1 VGGAAAVAAGTVGT
15 AAFWAMKPLD
25 QLEQRV
31 SMAGAAVGVFMAVAL
46 NLHTLPFAG
55 IGLAMAL
62 VIVAGAQ
69 RRSRLLAGAGSY
81 LLAFGPWHI
90 ALLGTP
96 FLLLGLWFW
105 YRGRPSP
112 EEIEARRQARDAKTA
127 EQRAARDAKRS
138 GRRRGGTDD
147 SAAGT
152 DRRPPERSKRYTPPA
167 RKR

>member
-1 VGGAAAVAAGTVGT
+1 
-15 AAFWAMKPLD
+15 MKPLD

-31 SMAGAAVGVFMAVAL
+31 SLAGAAVGVFMAVAL

-55 IGLAMAL
+55 IGLVMAL
-62 VIVAGAQ
+62 VIAAGAQ
-69 RRSRLLAGAGSY
+69 KRSRLLAGAGAY

-138 GRRRGGTDD
+138 GRGGGAGRSRRGRGADD
-147 SAAGT
+147 SAGS
-152 DRRPPERSKRYTPPA
+152 DRRPPEQSKRYTPPA